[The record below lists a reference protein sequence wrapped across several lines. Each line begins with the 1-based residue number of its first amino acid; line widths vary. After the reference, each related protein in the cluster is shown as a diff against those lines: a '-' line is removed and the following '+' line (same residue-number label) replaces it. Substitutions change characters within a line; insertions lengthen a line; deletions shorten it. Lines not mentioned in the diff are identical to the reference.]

1 MIKDQG
7 CLDSHP
13 SGTGGTVSFFI
24 TSRENFSR
32 LVSLFNGNFCTVN
45 KKPEFKNWLNIFNS
59 QYSTEILFIDTV
71 IKPSL
76 MTGWLSGYIDALG
89 PEEVSFTGLIENKEF
104 KSKTLYLTF
113 SIFFKEFYILNYLS
127 VILNI
132 GGGPINIKYN
142 KEKEGWIL
150 NISSFNKL
158 KLIVNYLKRYPL
170 KKSLVFIKWCK
181 IYNLTLKKEHLNEI
195 GLNKIRSLSLR
206 LKEMNKNL

>member
-132 GGGPINIKYN
+132 GGWAYKY
-142 KEKEGWIL
+142 
-150 NISSFNKL
+150 
-158 KLIVNYLKRYPL
+158 
-170 KKSLVFIKWCK
+170 K
-181 IYNLTLKKEHLNEI
+181 I
-195 GLNKIRSLSLR
+195 
-206 LKEMNKNL
+206 

>member
-1 MIKDQG
+1 M
-7 CLDSHP
+7 
-13 SGTGGTVSFFI
+13 
-24 TSRENFSR
+24 
-32 LVSLFNGNFCTVN
+32 
-45 KKPEFKNWLNIFNS
+45 
-59 QYSTEILFIDTV
+59 
-71 IKPSL
+71 
-76 MTGWLSGYIDALG
+76 
-89 PEEVSFTGLIENKEF
+89 
-104 KSKTLYLTF
+104 TF

-170 KKSLVFIKWCK
+170 KTKKSLVFIKWCK